1 MTDRS
6 GVATTGASGLVGP
19 VGDSS
24 SSGGEV
30 QAATPTAAPK
40 ASTRDDKDFMDDDPN

>member
-1 MTDRS
+1 
-6 GVATTGASGLVGP
+6 

-24 SSGGEV
+24 SKGGEL

-40 ASTRDDKDFMDDDPN
+40 ASAREDKDFMDDDPN